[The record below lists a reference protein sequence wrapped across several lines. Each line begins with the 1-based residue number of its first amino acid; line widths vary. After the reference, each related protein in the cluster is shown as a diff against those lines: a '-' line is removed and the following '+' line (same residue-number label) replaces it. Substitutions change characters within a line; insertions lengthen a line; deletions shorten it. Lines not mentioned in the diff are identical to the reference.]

1 MSSKRLNR
9 TDVGIKRM
17 VLSRIGTNLN
27 HARATV
33 ILNKASA
40 WISEIMLGLP
50 KVITT
55 WLKMA
60 VDTALAIALVVMSFP
75 I

>member
-27 HARATV
+27 HAAAT
-33 ILNKASA
+33 IIPKKTIR
-40 WISEIMLGLP
+40 WIAEIVLGLP
-50 KVITT
+50 KVIMTR
-55 WLKMA
+55 LKMT
-60 VDTALAIALVVMSFP
+60 VVTALAIALVVMSFP
-75 I
+75 